1 MHSSHDMTHSTYKVN
16 LKTNVTELVEF
27 PGGMKLDEAPV
38 APDDINNQTVNDQF
52 DDEIKRELSKRFVPS
67 HGFR

>member
-1 MHSSHDMTHSTYKVN
+1 MTHSTYKVN

-52 DDEIKRELSKRFVPS
+52 DDEIKRELSKRFV